1 MSLKGRQATHYI
13 SDEYEDIEMIVTKV
27 MQIKSVLVAMRGMT
41 EMKDIARAE
50 EVIVGLTAHLEMELD
65 IERTKSKKVLDYCK
79 GKTTTP
85 WAAKVVSIL
94 IDCEYKDS
102 EAKLKEMQ
110 RRSNESIQTGDGH
123 DTKNQMEQDS

>member
-1 MSLKGRQATHYI
+1 
-13 SDEYEDIEMIVTKV
+13 MIATKV
-27 MQIKSVLVAMRGMT
+27 MQIKSVLMAMRGMQ
-41 EMKDIARAE
+41 ELKEIKRAE
-50 EVIVGLTAHLEMELD
+50 EVIVGLTAQLEMDLD

-110 RRSNESIQTGDGH
+110 RRTSDEPLQTGDGY
-123 DTKNQMEQDS
+123 DTENQMEQNS